1 MKRFSSAALALAAD
15 LLTAGLRAIDKD
27 VPGEVSREEACL
39 LLECLFAAEET
50 RSYKGPLLR
59 ELCRGGALDTRMSGT
74 ARERHNLVFRALQL
88 IPEEHEAEGYLY
100 TPRKVALYGLSEV
113 ERGTVYLDQLEAIA
127 SVAPDCTTDPRQRL
141 LQLVRLSHNGDRACV
156 DYRKPAESHGPV
168 CFVRTEWGKRV
179 QCDLHNWLE
188 NGADLVEC
196 VGGFERSLPE
206 MDEMADELDS
216 VFAKQAAAR
225 VSAAGLGGQMC
236 IHAFEEIADVVASYL
251 ISRGWPV
258 RTLQPGSPTQVLKR
272 R

>member
-1 MKRFSSAALALAAD
+1 
-15 LLTAGLRAIDKD
+15 
-27 VPGEVSREEACL
+27 
-39 LLECLFAAEET
+39 LECLFAGEEA

-59 ELCRGGALDTRMSGT
+59 ELCRGGALETRMSGT
-74 ARERHNLVFRALQL
+74 VRERHNLVFRALRL
-88 IPEEHEAEGYLY
+88 IPEQHDTEGYRY

-127 SVAPDCTTDPRQRL
+127 SAGSECGTDPRDRL
-141 LQLVRLSHNGDRACV
+141 LQLVRWSHDGDRACV
-156 DYRKPAESHGPV
+156 DYRRPSEVGPGSFES
-168 CFVRTEWGKRV
+168 TEWGKRAP
-179 QCDLHNWLE
+179 CDLDNWLA

-206 MDEMADELDS
+206 MDEMADDLDR
-216 VFAKQAAAR
+216 VFAKHAAAR

-236 IHAFEEIADVVASYL
+236 IHAFEEVADKVASYL